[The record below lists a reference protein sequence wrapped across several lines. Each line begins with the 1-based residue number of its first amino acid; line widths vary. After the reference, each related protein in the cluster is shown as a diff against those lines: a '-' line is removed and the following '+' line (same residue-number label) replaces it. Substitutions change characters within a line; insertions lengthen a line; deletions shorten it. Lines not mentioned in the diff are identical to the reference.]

1 MYEPSFLRVES
12 VGIYVVVPNH
22 RTSMKRTRL
31 ALVSLFGVAAIALAA
46 DPVAAQPSTT
56 AKLISEL
63 NNKLLIAAI
72 PITILTEVVL
82 IYTVWKYRNN
92 DDPQPTKENRR
103 LEISWTIATAIVL
116 LFVGVASY
124 GVMANQDVTFQQDK
138 DPIAPDENDVVVNV
152 EAYQWGW
159 EMTYPEEG
167 GITAP
172 RGETGPQIVVPND
185 RDVYFNITTRDVL
198 HAFAVPELGLKQD
211 AVPGQPNV
219 IKTHTQEVG
228 TYQGYCAEFCGVS
241 HSQMYFEVKIVS
253 PQEYQQFLDEQ
264 QNGSS

>member
-1 MYEPSFLRVES
+1 
-12 VGIYVVVPNH
+12 
-22 RTSMKRTRL
+22 MKRTRL
-31 ALVSLFGVAAIALAA
+31 ALVSLFGVAAIALVA
-46 DPVAAQPSTT
+46 DPVAAQTSTT
-56 AKLISEL
+56 AGLINEL

-82 IYTVWKYRNN
+82 VYTVWKYRNN
-92 DDPQPTKENRR
+92 DDPKPTKENRR

-124 GVMANQDVTFQQDK
+124 GVMANEDVTFQQGK
-138 DPIAPDENDVVVNV
+138 DPIAPDEGDVVVDV

-159 EMTYPEEG
+159 EMSYPQHG
-167 GITAP
+167 GFTSP

-185 RDVYFNITTRDVL
+185 QDVYFNITTRDVL
-198 HAFAVPELGLKQD
+198 HSFAVPELGLKQD

-219 IKTHTQEVG
+219 IKTHTNEVG

-241 HSQMYFEVKIVS
+241 HSQMYFEVKVV
-253 PQEYQQFLDEQ
+253 PQDEYEQFVEEQ
-264 QNGSS
+264 QNSS